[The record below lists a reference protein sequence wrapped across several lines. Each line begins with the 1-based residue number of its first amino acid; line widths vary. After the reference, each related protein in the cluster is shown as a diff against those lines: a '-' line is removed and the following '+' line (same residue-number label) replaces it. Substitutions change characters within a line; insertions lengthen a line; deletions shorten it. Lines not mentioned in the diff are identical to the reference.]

1 MARADVLFIDTSVLC
16 NLLRVP
22 GRCDRADEMQDLF
35 YEHVENNVKFVLPI
49 TSIIETGNF
58 IQQCS
63 GDRYAAAHRFR
74 ASLEAAAE
82 SSPPWVIHR
91 MNWDEKFINALIAGD
106 STGSTLVEHFANK
119 LLGAGD
125 LSVLVERDLYA
136 ASRAVGSVE
145 IWTIDE
151 KLDSYRRA

>member
-1 MARADVLFIDTSVLC
+1 
-16 NLLRVP
+16 
-22 GRCDRADEMQDLF
+22 MQELF
-35 YEHVENNVKFVLPI
+35 YEHVNNNVNFVLPI

-58 IQQCS
+58 IQQCT
-63 GDRYAAAHRFR
+63 GDRYAAANRFR
-74 ASLEAAAE
+74 MALEAAAE

-91 MNWDEKFINALIAGD
+91 MNWDEEFITALIAGD
-106 STGSTLVEHFANK
+106 STGSTLVHHFTNK

-125 LSVLVERDLYA
+125 LSILIERDLFA